1 MDKIKFK
8 YYIFDTSFRF
18 RSEKDNY
25 VDACTDLEFYKKM
38 YPEKRF
44 VMLKFVEEM

>member
-8 YYIFDTSFRF
+8 YYIFDTSFHF

-25 VDACTDLEFYKKM
+25 EDARVDLQFYKEM

-44 VMLKFVEEM
+44 IMLKFVEEM